1 MDTRFINKQGRG
13 AGGIVDGR
21 MYGRLGTVTS
31 LNDILQLLG
40 MNQRTATVRLDWRGQ
55 TGRIYFREGVLLH
68 ATAGSAEGDRALVK
82 LMRWEGADFVVE
94 DGIEGKPPE
103 SISKRVDAA
112 MLDVMTRLDEG
123 WIPEMTPFPMLN
135 RVTTAPAVLDPGSRP
150 VRTPPKPRRVP
161 RRRKPIAAAVAA
173 ALVVAMAAIVAIA
186 QQGVDLG
193 ALPTVST
200 VSHPAASPEK
210 GPGVASDVLRASLEG
225 ERGDSVVLL
234 EAHGVVIASSPETAA
249 TGEEPSGV
257 AAAEA
262 SMAPIAAAPKAPELG
277 QLLVIAEPWA
287 SVAVD
292 GVEKGETPLSE
303 MTLPAGNHEILLSN
317 PNFVGVIRDR
327 VEIRGGQTLQRKY
340 SFDESGSLRILV
352 KPWADVFVD
361 GRFAGQTPLGALRV
375 PPGKHTIVLRH
386 PALGEKTAVVEVTRN
401 RESLLEVEM

>member
-1 MDTRFINKQGRG
+1 
-13 AGGIVDGR
+13 
-21 MYGRLGTVTS
+21 
-31 LNDILQLLG
+31 
-40 MNQRTATVRLDWRGQ
+40 
-55 TGRIYFREGVLLH
+55 
-68 ATAGSAEGDRALVK
+68 
-82 LMRWEGADFVVE
+82 
-94 DGIEGKPPE
+94 
-103 SISKRVDAA
+103 
-112 MLDVMTRLDEG
+112 
-123 WIPEMTPFPMLN
+123 
-135 RVTTAPAVLDPGSRP
+135 
-150 VRTPPKPRRVP
+150 
-161 RRRKPIAAAVAA
+161 
-173 ALVVAMAAIVAIA
+173 
-186 QQGVDLG
+186 
-193 ALPTVST
+193 
-200 VSHPAASPEK
+200 
-210 GPGVASDVLRASLEG
+210 
-225 ERGDSVVLL
+225 
-234 EAHGVVIASSPETAA
+234 
-249 TGEEPSGV
+249 
-257 AAAEA
+257 
-262 SMAPIAAAPKAPELG
+262 MAPIAAAPKAPELG